1 MATHLYG
8 AIGGPARTESL
19 LGLRSS
25 RGQRTSIY
33 FARNA
38 TFRLGC
44 RELREYGQETP
55 NALGAQPAGRLVR
68 AARHDAPHPS
78 EGEDP
83 MKESTLSKTASV
95 AVAKVALVRLR
106 ANIITI

>member
-8 AIGGPARTESL
+8 ATGGPARTESL

-44 RELREYGQETP
+44 REQREYGQETP
-55 NALGAQPAGRLVR
+55 NAPNQPAGLSGRPGTIHIL
-68 AARHDAPHPS
+68 AGSD
-78 EGEDP
+78 EG
-83 MKESTLSKTASV
+83 KHALSKITASV
-95 AVAKVALVRLR
+95 AVAKVAFGP
-106 ANIITI
+106 TEGKYY